1 MKPVKVVVIGAG
13 SASFG
18 LSTLA
23 TLLREPEI
31 RDSTLALVD
40 INAEAL
46 EVMHQLAERINTQW
60 DAGTTIVSSTDRTE
74 MLPGADFVVCSIEV
88 GPRWKLWR
96 LDYRIPLKHGVRQPF
111 SENGG
116 PAGLA
121 HASRQ
126 IPAIMDIAR
135 DMERFCP
142 DAWLMNFSNPVP
154 RLTRAVTKYTG
165 VKAVGLCH
173 QIGFAYRLAGRL
185 LADILDIEVP
195 EAIGHW
201 TEGRSWRERLQAGAA
216 FNEEVTQK
224 LDIKAAGLNHFTW
237 MLQIRDRR
245 DGSDLY
251 PEFKRRFEADD
262 SEPLMRDMMR
272 LTDLFPIPGDVHLS
286 EYLPFCH
293 NPVTKPWERYGINP
307 PAFCFAAEESA
318 YEWSDRVRGLVRD
331 LAGGEEDLEPLK
343 KMTSEGVWEV
353 VHGITANANAYH
365 LSANIPNKGSLPD
378 LPPESV
384 VEVPVII
391 SAYGI
396 TGLAMGHLPPVV
408 AELLRRETAL
418 VELVVDAAVTGDR
431 HTALQ
436 ALMMDPIVDD
446 YEIAKAIL
454 KDYLEVHAP
463 YLPQFHGQWTW
474 KEIQSG

>member
-1 MKPVKVVVIGAG
+1 MRPVKIALIGVG

-31 RDSTLALVD
+31 RGSTLALVD

-46 EVMHQLAERINTQW
+46 QVMHQLADRINTQW
-60 DAGTTIVSSTDRTE
+60 DAGATIVSSTDRAE
-74 MLPGADFVVCSIEV
+74 LLPGADFVVCSIEV

-126 IPAIMDIAR
+126 IPAIMDIAC
-135 DMERFCP
+135 DMQRFCP

-154 RLTRAVTKYTG
+154 RLTRAVRKYTRI
-165 VKAVGLCH
+165 KAVGLCH
-173 QIGFAYRLAGRL
+173 QIGFAYHLAGRL
-185 LADILDIEVP
+185 LADILDIEIP
-195 EAIGHW
+195 ETTEHP
-201 TEGRSWRERLQAGAA
+201 TEGRNWIEFMQTSAA
-216 FNEEVTQK
+216 FNREVTQK

-251 PEFKRRFEADD
+251 PQFKRRFEEDD

-272 LTDLFPIPGDVHLS
+272 LTGLFPVPGDVHLS

-293 NPVTKPWERYGINP
+293 NPVTKPWERYAINP
-307 PAFCFAAEESA
+307 PAFCFDTDETPSR
-318 YEWSDRVRGLVRD
+318 WSDRFRRFVLD
-331 LAGGEEDLEPLK
+331 LARGEGDVEPLK
-343 KMTSEGVWEV
+343 EMTSEGVWEI
-353 VHGITANANAYH
+353 VHGITANENAYH
-365 LSANIPNKGSLPD
+365 LSANIPNDGCLPD
-378 LPPESV
+378 LPSESV

-396 TGLAMGHLPPVV
+396 TGLAMGHLPSIV

-431 HTALQ
+431 HVALQ

-463 YLPQFHGQWTW
+463 YLPQFHGRWTW
-474 KEIQSG
+474 EGTRGG